1 MEMREF
7 GGTGIRASVVGLGCN
22 NFGIYQNA
30 AQAVA
35 VVRKALDVGINFL
48 DMAGEH
54 GSGLE
59 ESLVADALGPR
70 RKEVIIATK
79 FGQAEM
85 LGLKDGNMVFSE
97 DKTRQGASR
106 RWIMQ
111 AVEESLTRLK
121 TDYIDLYQLHAD
133 VAERPQEDDVRALDD
148 LLRQGEVRAIAEA
161 EPVR

>member
-7 GGTGIRASVVGLGCN
+7 GGTGIRASVIGLGCN
-22 NFGIYQNA
+22 NFGIHQNA

-35 VVRKALDVGINFL
+35 VVREALDVGINFL
-48 DMAGEH
+48 DMAGER

-59 ESLVADALGPR
+59 ESPVAEALGPR

-106 RWIMQ
+106 
-111 AVEESLTRLK
+111 
-121 TDYIDLYQLHAD
+121 
-133 VAERPQEDDVRALDD
+133 
-148 LLRQGEVRAIAEA
+148 G
-161 EPVR
+161 

>member
-1 MEMREF
+1 MEMREL
-7 GGTGIRASVVGLGCN
+7 GGTGIRASVIGLGCN

-59 ESLVADALGPR
+59 ESLVAEALGPR

-79 FGQAEM
+79 FGLAEL
-85 LGLKDGNMVFSE
+85 LGLQSGDIVV
-97 DKTRQGASR
+97 RQH
-106 RWIMQ
+106 
-111 AVEESLTRLK
+111 T
-121 TDYIDLYQLHAD
+121 T
-133 VAERPQEDDVRALDD
+133 
-148 LLRQGEVRAIAEA
+148 
-161 EPVR
+161 

>member
-54 GSGLE
+54 GSGL
-59 ESLVADALGPR
+59 DALCHHGGQIQHLGAR
-70 RKEVIIATK
+70 R
-79 FGQAEM
+79 
-85 LGLKDGNMVFSE
+85 
-97 DKTRQGASR
+97 
-106 RWIMQ
+106 
-111 AVEESLTRLK
+111 
-121 TDYIDLYQLHAD
+121 
-133 VAERPQEDDVRALDD
+133 
-148 LLRQGEVRAIAEA
+148 
-161 EPVR
+161 